1 MKSSFPVSE
10 NVSAVAL
17 EQGFLSLITTLRVD
31 SILIGILFYL
41 VNLEGFNSPQ
51 VLIYY

>member
-17 EQGFLSLITTLRVD
+17 EQGFLSDNYPQSRFHSHRNPVLPGE
-31 SILIGILFYL
+31 SG
-41 VNLEGFNSPQ
+41 GF
-51 VLIYY
+51 

>member
-31 SILIGILFYL
+31 SHSHRNPVLPGQSG
-41 VNLEGFNSPQ
+41 GF
-51 VLIYY
+51 